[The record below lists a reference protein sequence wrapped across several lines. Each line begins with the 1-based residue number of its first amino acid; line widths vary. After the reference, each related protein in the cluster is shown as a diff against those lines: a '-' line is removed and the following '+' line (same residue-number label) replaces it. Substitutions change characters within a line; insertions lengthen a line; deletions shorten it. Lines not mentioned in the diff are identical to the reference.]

1 MSVDRSAGCICWIAW
16 SGVNG
21 MSSQT
26 CSLHLCVTL
35 SSLRTTH
42 PLVFLVVHTGLRV
55 RARHENFRHAMILR
69 RTFTDAV
76 LGTLI
81 SPPRWAR
88 SYLRR
93 ATSHCCCSFFCF
105 LPVLRRYRRT
115 SSVSRSE
122 ALRPVMS
129 TVLTGTAPQAIID
142 DLDSVEHDV

>member
-1 MSVDRSAGCICWIAW
+1 MCLWRHALMSVDRSAGCICWIAW

-93 ATSHCCCSFFCF
+93 ATSHCCCSFFLFSSCVAAVSEDEF
-105 LPVLRRYRRT
+105 CVPIRGIET
-115 SSVSRSE
+115 SDVHS
-122 ALRPVMS
+122 AY
-129 TVLTGTAPQAIID
+129 G
-142 DLDSVEHDV
+142 DSSAGNHR